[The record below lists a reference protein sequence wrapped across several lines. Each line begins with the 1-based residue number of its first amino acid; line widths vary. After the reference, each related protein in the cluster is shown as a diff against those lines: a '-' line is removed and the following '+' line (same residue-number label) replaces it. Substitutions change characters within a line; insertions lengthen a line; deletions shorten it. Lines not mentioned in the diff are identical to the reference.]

1 MIDPTSQLA
10 AMIRAQFAAQ
20 AGVHAGRRIGART
33 DTSVSTSPQP
43 GATSKP
49 ISKEERLR
57 QSVAARVG
65 ALSPDDPQRQRKAF
79 RIFLESV
86 LTQELGRIR
95 IDEQRFDRM
104 VDEVLER
111 MEADEALSAAM
122 LEAGGLLLGGGVD
135 VSVHP
140 TPKVIR

>member
-10 AMIRAQFAAQ
+10 ALIRAQFAAQ
-20 AGVHAGRRIGART
+20 AGVATGRRIGART
-33 DTSVSTSPQP
+33 ETSASISPQP
-43 GATSKP
+43 GATSKT
-49 ISKEERLR
+49 ISKQERLR
-57 QSVAARVG
+57 QSVVARVG
-65 ALSPDDPQRQRKAF
+65 ELSPDDPQRQRKAF

-111 MEADEALSAAM
+111 MEADESLSDAM
-122 LEAGGLLLGGGVD
+122 LQAGGLLLGGGVD
-135 VSVHP
+135 ASGRP
-140 TPKVIR
+140 TPT